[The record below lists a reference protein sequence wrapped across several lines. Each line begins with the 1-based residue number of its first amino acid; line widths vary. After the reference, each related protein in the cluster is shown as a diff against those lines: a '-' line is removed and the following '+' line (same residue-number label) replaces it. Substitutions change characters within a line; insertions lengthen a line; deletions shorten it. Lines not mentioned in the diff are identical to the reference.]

1 MNRVKPVVDDIVVW
15 DNNNLVSLKVKI
27 KDSDC
32 PIEAARTTV
41 FANCNAVMST
51 NSK

>member
-1 MNRVKPVVDDIVVW
+1 MVDDIIVW

-32 PIEAARTTV
+32 DIEAARTTV
-41 FANCNAVMST
+41 FANCTAVMST
-51 NSK
+51 DSK